1 MNLRN
6 NQYTWNLGVHFCC
19 CHITNFCQ
27 ILFYDLSKSLSW
39 LWVWVRIHF
48 RISISEKHESWITHL
63 RKVETKFEPYEQKT
77 DQKYS
82 QARDYTGIGNAHNS
96 KICTI
101 FTSYLGTIHR
111 LLQQK
116 VWVGLENGQFCWRWV
131 LYLNMLT

>member
-1 MNLRN
+1 MICQNL
-6 NQYTWNLGVHFCC
+6 YLAFE
-19 CHITNFCQ
+19 FELKY
-27 ILFYDLSKSLSW
+27 IL
-39 LWVWVRIHF
+39 
-48 RISISEKHESWITHL
+48 RISISEKYESWITHL

-101 FTSYLGTIHR
+101 FTSYLGTIHT

-116 VWVGLENGQFCWRWV
+116 DWVGLDNGHFWC
-131 LYLNMLT
+131 Y